1 MKLLIQNYGAHQCQL
16 RKHDKYDRFE
26 NAGANCEHLNNS
38 IQRVRR
44 EHYALAGT
52 MGPHGPTGL
61 HGPKVPHGPKG
72 PHGPIEPHGPMGPDG
87 AANCELQNNYCWFHC
102 ELRRC
107 EQFH

>member
-1 MKLLIQNYGAHQCQL
+1 MKLLIQNYGAHQCEL
-16 RKHDKYDRFE
+16 RKHDKYGRFE

-52 MGPHGPTGL
+52 MGPHGP
-61 HGPKVPHGPKG
+61 KG
-72 PHGPIEPHGPMGPDG
+72 PHGPMGPNG